1 MTGATAHHADA
12 RLAPSPAKVATCLDG
27 EVPRDASASP
37 TRPEP
42 LGTATGDAS
51 SSPASPDTP
60 DASPRAR
67 GVPCGAS
74 DAYAALGGLV
84 ERPLLPGEARATRS
98 TSSKTTA
105 VRERKPSLPKTH
117 WVPDKDAKACGN
129 APCAKPF
136 TVLLRR
142 HHCRACGLV
151 FCKQC
156 VDARLLLDPE
166 TAEPVT
172 KASSTTKKKAI
183 AARVCVDCYERAFVA
198 ANLENDTRRQ
208 RVIVCPGSLRE
219 DEQAHQLQGNAEES
233 SEESDDDARD
243 EAVPNASPRMSIQSE
258 SESESFP
265 SSAASESVSF
275 LSTNDSEDSSSRE
288 SSRSGRSVTLR
299 RNPPTAFLSAR
310 TRIEAL
316 AEDPEGYE
324 RSVMAATPA
333 RVKSASSSKDASFD
347 DDADDFASRSSS
359 ASPRLNA
366 HTPLASPLETAEGR
380 RVRRE
385 TAALLE
391 AVTPALRAG
400 AEETPSLREETFE
413 CSNGVSSRSPADGLF
428 SANDASSSSPR
439 RLVARFA
446 RQLREQARLTED
458 AAAAARE
465 AQRRA
470 AATEEELALARAQVR
485 RMGALWEELTN
496 ARRELESARGPLGSG
511 AEKQSQNS
519 CARQTRASSGSG
531 SSSSLLATFETKFV
545 NSGASA
551 PRQDSNKTDRGKWSE
566 CVVWHSATPKTFG
579 GLSFQD
585 CDSGVTRRVRHCD
598 ITAVRAAFDAA
609 TGACVLA
616 VTLKEDTDAF
626 ASLGSCVRCRVDGPV
641 TANRWALEI
650 QKHLDENTT

>member
-1 MTGATAHHADA
+1 M
-12 RLAPSPAKVATCLDG
+12 
-27 EVPRDASASP
+27 
-37 TRPEP
+37 
-42 LGTATGDAS
+42 
-51 SSPASPDTP
+51 
-60 DASPRAR
+60 
-67 GVPCGAS
+67 
-74 DAYAALGGLV
+74 
-84 ERPLLPGEARATRS
+84 PGEARATRS

-129 APCAKPF
+129 APCSKPF

-198 ANLENDTRRQ
+198 ANLENETRQ
-208 RVIVCPGSLRE
+208 RVVSCPGGSLE
-219 DEQAHQLQGNAEES
+219 DERAHEELRNAEES

-258 SESESFP
+258 SES
-265 SSAASESVSF
+265 SAASDSSVSF

-324 RSVMAATPA
+324 RSVGAATPA
-333 RVKSASSSKDASFD
+333 RDKSASSSKDASFD
-347 DDADDFASRSSS
+347 DDADAFASRSSS

-391 AVTPALRAG
+391 AVTPVLRAG

-413 CSNGVSSRSPADGLF
+413 CSNGVSSRSPADGAF

-519 CARQTRASSGSG
+519 CARQTRASSGSH

-566 CVVWHSATPKTFG
+566 CVVWHSATPKKFG

-626 ASLGSCVRCRVDGPV
+626 ASLGSCIRCRVDGPV

-650 QKHLDENTT
+650 QKHLDANTT

>member
-1 MTGATAHHADA
+1 MTAATARHADA
-12 RLAPSPAKVATCLDG
+12 RLAPSPAKVATCLHG
-27 EVPRDASASP
+27 EVPRDASESP

-74 DAYAALGGLV
+74 GASAALVDV

-98 TSSKTTA
+98 TSSRATEN
-105 VRERKPSLPKTH
+105 RERKPSLPRAH

-129 APCAKPF
+129 APCSRPF

-151 FCKQC
+151 FCRQC

-166 TAEPVT
+166 TAEPV
-172 KASSTTKKKAI
+172 KRKNKNAV
-183 AARVCVDCYERAFVA
+183 AARVCVDCYERAFEA
-198 ANLENDTRRQ
+198 AKNMKENETRR
-208 RVIVCPGSLRE
+208 RVVSRLPEKDEEARE
-219 DEQAHQLQGNAEES
+219 FRNAEEA
-233 SEESDDDARD
+233 SEESSPY
-243 EAVPNASPRMSIQSE
+243 EGCPVPGASPRMSVQSEIQS
-258 SESESFP
+258 
-265 SSAASESVSF
+265 SSAASEASELSSARSVSAKDF
-275 LSTNDSEDSSSRE
+275 YDDEDSSSRE
-288 SSRSGRSVTLR
+288 SARSGRSVTLR

-310 TRIEAL
+310 TRIEML

-324 RSVMAATPA
+324 RSVGTATPA
-333 RVKSASSSKDASFD
+333 RDASSSSSKDASFD
-347 DDADDFASRSSS
+347 ADDDAFASREPFS
-359 ASPRLNA
+359 SPRLNA

-400 AEETPSLREETFE
+400 VEETPERREEPF
-413 CSNGVSSRSPADGLF
+413 SSDGVSHRSPANGVF
-428 SANDASSSSPR
+428 SANDAPSSSPR

-496 ARRELESARGPLGSG
+496 ARRELESARGTHGCG
-511 AEKQSQNS
+511 AEKQSQS
-519 CARQTRASSGSG
+519 SARLSASFGSG

-545 NSGASA
+545 NSGDAT
-551 PRQDSNKTDRGKWSE
+551 RTDSNRGKWSE
-566 CVVWHSATPKTFG
+566 CVVWHSATPPFA

-585 CDSGVTRRVRHCD
+585 CDSGVTRRVAHRD
-598 ITAVRAAFDAA
+598 VAAVRAAFDAA
-609 TGACVLA
+609 TGSSVLA
-616 VTLKEDTDAF
+616 VTVKEDTDAF
-626 ASLGSCVRCRVDGPV
+626 VALGSCVRCRVDGPV

-650 QKHLDENTT
+650 QKHLDANTT

>member
-1 MTGATAHHADA
+1 MTAATARHADA
-12 RLAPSPAKVATCLDG
+12 RLAPSPAKVATCLHG
-27 EVPRDASASP
+27 EVPRDASESP

-74 DAYAALGGLV
+74 GASAALVDV

-98 TSSKTTA
+98 TSSRATEN
-105 VRERKPSLPKTH
+105 RERKPSLPRAH

-129 APCAKPF
+129 APCSRPF

-151 FCKQC
+151 FCRQC

-166 TAEPVT
+166 TAEPV
-172 KASSTTKKKAI
+172 KRKNKNAV
-183 AARVCVDCYERAFVA
+183 AARVCVDCYERAFEA
-198 ANLENDTRRQ
+198 AKNMKENETRR
-208 RVIVCPGSLRE
+208 RVVSRLPEKDEEARE
-219 DEQAHQLQGNAEES
+219 FRNAEEA
-233 SEESDDDARD
+233 SEESSPY
-243 EAVPNASPRMSIQSE
+243 EGCPVPGASPRMSVQSEIQS
-258 SESESFP
+258 
-265 SSAASESVSF
+265 SSAASEASELSSARSVSAKDF
-275 LSTNDSEDSSSRE
+275 YDDEDSSSRE
-288 SSRSGRSVTLR
+288 SARSGRSVTLR

-310 TRIEAL
+310 TRIEML

-324 RSVMAATPA
+324 RSVGAATPA
-333 RVKSASSSKDASFD
+333 RDASSSSSKDASFD
-347 DDADDFASRSSS
+347 ADDDAFASREPFS
-359 ASPRLNA
+359 SPRLNA

-400 AEETPSLREETFE
+400 VEETPERREEPF
-413 CSNGVSSRSPADGLF
+413 SSDGVSHRSPANGVF
-428 SANDASSSSPR
+428 SANDAPSSSPR

-496 ARRELESARGPLGSG
+496 ARRELESARGTHGCG
-511 AEKQSQNS
+511 AEKQSQWS
-519 CARQTRASSGSG
+519 ARLSASFGSG

-545 NSGASA
+545 NSGDAT
-551 PRQDSNKTDRGKWSE
+551 RTDSNRGKWSE
-566 CVVWHSATPKTFG
+566 CVVWHSATPPFA

-585 CDSGVTRRVRHCD
+585 CDSGVTRRVRHRD
-598 ITAVRAAFDAA
+598 VAAVRAAFDAA
-609 TGACVLA
+609 TGSSVLA
-616 VTLKEDTDAF
+616 VTVKEDTDAF
-626 ASLGSCVRCRVDGPV
+626 VALGSCVRCRVDGPV

-650 QKHLDENTT
+650 QKHLDANTRT

>member
-1 MTGATAHHADA
+1 M
-12 RLAPSPAKVATCLDG
+12 
-27 EVPRDASASP
+27 
-37 TRPEP
+37 
-42 LGTATGDAS
+42 
-51 SSPASPDTP
+51 
-60 DASPRAR
+60 
-67 GVPCGAS
+67 
-74 DAYAALGGLV
+74 
-84 ERPLLPGEARATRS
+84 PGEARATRS

-129 APCAKPF
+129 APCSKPF

-198 ANLENDTRRQ
+198 ANLENETRQ
-208 RVIVCPGSLRE
+208 RVVSCPGGSLE
-219 DEQAHQLQGNAEES
+219 DERAHEELRNAEES

-258 SESESFP
+258 SES
-265 SSAASESVSF
+265 SAASDSSVSF

-324 RSVMAATPA
+324 RSVGAATPA
-333 RVKSASSSKDASFD
+333 RDKSASSSKDASFD
-347 DDADDFASRSSS
+347 DDADAFASRSSS

-391 AVTPALRAG
+391 AVTPVLRAG

-413 CSNGVSSRSPADGLF
+413 CSNGVSSRSPADGAF

-465 AQRRA
+465 ARRRA

-485 RMGALWEELTN
+485 RMGALWEELTQ
-496 ARRELESARGPLGSG
+496 ARRELESAR
-511 AEKQSQNS
+511 E
-519 CARQTRASSGSG
+519 TRNVSDRVPSRDGCT
-531 SSSSLLATFETKFV
+531 SSSLLATFETKFS
-545 NSGASA
+545 NSGERTST
-551 PRQDSNKTDRGKWSE
+551 PSDGERESGWSE
-566 CVVWHSATPKTFG
+566 CVVWHGERGETSRNGERKKEHSFG

-585 CDSGVTRRVRHCD
+585 CVTGMTRRVRHGD
-598 ITAVRAAFDAA
+598 VAAVRVAFDARS
-609 TGACVLA
+609 GASVLA
-616 VTLKEDTDAF
+616 VTIKEDTEAF
-626 ASLGSCVRCRVDGPV
+626 AALGACVRCRVDGAV

-650 QKHLDENTT
+650 QKRVDERAERDGRA

>member
-1 MTGATAHHADA
+1 
-12 RLAPSPAKVATCLDG
+12 
-27 EVPRDASASP
+27 
-37 TRPEP
+37 
-42 LGTATGDAS
+42 
-51 SSPASPDTP
+51 
-60 DASPRAR
+60 
-67 GVPCGAS
+67 
-74 DAYAALGGLV
+74 
-84 ERPLLPGEARATRS
+84 
-98 TSSKTTA
+98 
-105 VRERKPSLPKTH
+105 
-117 WVPDKDAKACGN
+117 
-129 APCAKPF
+129 
-136 TVLLRR
+136 VLLRR

-172 KASSTTKKKAI
+172 KASSTNKKKAI
-183 AARVCVDCYERAFVA
+183 AARVCVDCYERAFRA
-198 ANLENDTRRQ
+198 ANLENETRSQ
-208 RVIVCPGSLRE
+208 RVVLCPGSLRE

-258 SESESFP
+258 SVSESE

-324 RSVMAATPA
+324 RSVGAATPA
-333 RVKSASSSKDASFD
+333 RDKSASSSKDASFD
-347 DDADDFASRSSS
+347 DDADAFASRSSS

-400 AEETPSLREETFE
+400 AEETPSLCEETFE
-413 CSNGVSSRSPADGLF
+413 CSNGVSSRSPADGAF

-519 CARQTRASSGSG
+519 CARQTRASSGS
-531 SSSSLLATFETKFV
+531 V
-545 NSGASA
+545 
-551 PRQDSNKTDRGKWSE
+551 
-566 CVVWHSATPKTFG
+566 
-579 GLSFQD
+579 
-585 CDSGVTRRVRHCD
+585 RR
-598 ITAVRAAFDAA
+598 
-609 TGACVLA
+609 L
-616 VTLKEDTDAF
+616 
-626 ASLGSCVRCRVDGPV
+626 RC
-641 TANRWALEI
+641 
-650 QKHLDENTT
+650 